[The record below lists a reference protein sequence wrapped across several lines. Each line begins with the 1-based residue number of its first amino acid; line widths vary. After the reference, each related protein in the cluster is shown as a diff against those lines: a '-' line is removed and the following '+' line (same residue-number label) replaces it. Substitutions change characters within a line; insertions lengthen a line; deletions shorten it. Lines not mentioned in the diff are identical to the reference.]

1 MTKWIHEIILEKIPP
16 FSWVPESY
24 RVLVQLLVIELVGT
38 SLAVFFALP
47 LSSILLG
54 SLAVLVISIWSFLIY
69 HIGLTIHRLQSPSAP
84 LEKKV
89 IEDYQGA
96 LFNRR
101 HYELYLGVAVLIF
114 LLFYLFAVDRS
125 LVSYWLGGKLSVA
138 PLILLGLVLW
148 DLSYRLGV
156 GLWSALIAFRRST
169 SFMKVSGMRTKMSYT
184 AYRELNTLKRMDSI
198 NLVFGLVTLLL
209 YPIFRFNVLLFIGL
223 IAYSCAILLFSAA
236 SIFEMSSVPGLPGEV
251 LWLLEEGK
259 VAYVGTS
266 DKNMQ
271 PHLTPVIFVF
281 VGNKLY
287 FVTSKI
293 SKKLRN
299 IRENKKVALLIDIRD
314 ETNLYNNR
322 AVLFMGNAK
331 VYNPLNS
338 VLGFLNLIRARRA
351 FFKKYPEYMH
361 TYQKERQNLPL
372 AWRTMLFVSRIP
384 ISVEPEKIVYWR
396 EAKAIK
402 LPLGA

>member
-16 FSWVPESY
+16 FSWVPVNY
-24 RVLVQLLVIELVGT
+24 RVLVQLAVIEFVGT
-38 SLAVFFALP
+38 SLALFFSLP

-54 SLAVLVISIWSFLIY
+54 SLAVLVISIWSYLIY
-69 HIGLTIHRLQSPSAP
+69 NIGLTIHKLQSPSAQ

-89 IEDYQGA
+89 IEDYQKT
-96 LFNRR
+96 LFSRQ
-101 HYELYLGVAVLIF
+101 HYELYLGVAVLGF
-114 LLFYLFAVDRS
+114 LIFYLSVIDRS
-125 LVSYWLGGKLSVA
+125 LVSYWLGGKVSIP

-148 DLSYRLGV
+148 DVSYRLGV

-169 SFMKVSGMRTKMSYT
+169 NFVKVSGMRTKMSYT
-184 AYRELNTLKRMDSI
+184 AYRELDTLKRMDSI

-209 YPIFRFNVLLFIGL
+209 YPIFRVNVLLFICL
-223 IAYSCAILLFSAA
+223 IVYSCAILLFSAA
-236 SIFEMSSVPGLPGEV
+236 SLFEMSSVPGLPGEV

-271 PHLTPVIFVF
+271 SHLTPVIFVF

-314 ETNLYNNR
+314 DTNLYNNR

-338 VLGFLNLIRARRA
+338 IWGFLNLIRARRA

-361 TYQKERQNLPL
+361 AYQKERQNLPL
-372 AWRTMLFVSRIP
+372 AWRTTLFVSRIP
-384 ISVEPEKIVYWR
+384 VSVEPEKIVYWR

>member
-1 MTKWIHEIILEKIPP
+1 MTNWIHEIILEKIPP
-16 FSWVPESY
+16 FCWVPESY
-24 RVLVQLLVIELVGT
+24 RVLVQLLVIESVGT

-54 SLAVLVISIWSFLIY
+54 SLAVLVISIWSYLIY
-69 HIGLTIHRLQSPSAP
+69 HIGLTIHRLKSPSAP

-101 HYELYLGVAVLIF
+101 HYELYLGVTILVF
-114 LLFYLFAVDRS
+114 LALYLSIVDPS
-125 LVSYWLGGKLSVA
+125 LVSFWLGGKISIA

-169 SFMKVSGMRTKMSYT
+169 SFVKVSGMRTKMSYT

-198 NLVFGLVTLLL
+198 NLVFGIVTLLL
-209 YPIFRFNVLLFIGL
+209 YPIFRFNVPLFIGL

-236 SIFEMSSVPGLPGEV
+236 SLFAMSRVPGLPGEV

-271 PHLTPVIFVF
+271 SHLTPVIFVF
-281 VGNKLY
+281 VGNKMY

-314 ETNLYNNR
+314 DTNLYNNR
-322 AVLFMGNAK
+322 AVLFMGEAK
-331 VYNPLNS
+331 VYNPLNAIW
-338 VLGFLNLIRARRA
+338 GFIILIRVRRA

-361 TYQKERQNLPL
+361 AYQKEKNLPL
-372 AWRTMLFVSRIP
+372 AWQTTLFVSRIP
-384 ISVEPEKIVYWR
+384 VSVEPEKIVYWR